1 MRVLLLS
8 LTAVL
13 LLAGCN
19 KQAAPAPDAADIARD
34 EAAAHMAS
42 MANLHGITGQ
52 INLAGI
58 NQLPKAEVNLELRL
72 LDVTD
77 PSQKPV
83 TVEELVAPAPRRLP
97 MDYRLPYHAEKI
109 DQAKRYVIEAALSIS
124 GMRLYSTALPVPV
137 LTDGHPATATLDLV
151 SGGMTATTM
160 SQSELTKRE
169 FADLESQLGGMRRV
183 TGKRVDGDVSVGW
196 DAFKEDNVLRMAR
209 EQVNLDN
216 ESRVSYR
223 YAYKAGQP
231 WYVVR
236 EKDNGLTSQVA
247 WDNTQRVILNEQ
259 SDGTQVGD
267 DDIAALH
274 ARAAALA
281 EAIGSN

>member
-1 MRVLLLS
+1 MADEYYFEEGCYITELHNRADDPAVSVARARVPPGVTTRWHTL
-8 LTAVL
+8 
-13 LLAGCN
+13 G
-19 KQAAPAPDAADIARD
+19 
-34 EAAAHMAS
+34 
-42 MANLHGITGQ
+42 GIT
-52 INLAGI
+52 
-58 NQLPKAEVNLELRL
+58 E
-72 LDVTD
+72 
-77 PSQKPV
+77 
-83 TVEELVAPAPRRLP
+83 
-97 MDYRLPYHAEKI
+97 
-109 DQAKRYVIEAALSIS
+109 RYVIEAALSIS